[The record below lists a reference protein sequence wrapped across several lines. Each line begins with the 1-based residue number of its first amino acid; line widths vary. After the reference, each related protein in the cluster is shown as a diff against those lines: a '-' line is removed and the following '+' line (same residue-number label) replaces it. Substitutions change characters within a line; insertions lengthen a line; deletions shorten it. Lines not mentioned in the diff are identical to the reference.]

1 MPASRRIL
9 RLAAPGAGGLLL
21 LAFLTAPPPA
31 AAQGRRAAGS
41 TTPAERLREIHGL
54 IETAFGRGDA
64 RTLRGAFSRRLKT
77 YIAAPDF
84 GIANGY
90 YGTDQA
96 VSMLRRLFEG
106 RTTLRFTF
114 EAPGNATP
122 RDGLAVIP
130 ARWIYREEGTPKA
143 EVRLS
148 FTLATEGAAWQIR
161 EIRELK

>member
-1 MPASRRIL
+1 MQASSLLL
-9 RLAAPGAGGLLL
+9 RLAAPGAVGLLIL
-21 LAFLTAPPPA
+21 SVLSATGPA
-31 AAQGRRAAGS
+31 AAQGRQAAGAP
-41 TTPAERLREIHGL
+41 TPAERLKQIHGL

-64 RTLRGAFSRRLKT
+64 GTLRDAFSRRLKT
-77 YIAAPDF
+77 YIAAPDL

-90 YGTDQA
+90 YGTDQ
-96 VSMLRRLFEG
+96 VVFMLRRLFEG
-106 RTTLRFTF
+106 RTTLRFSF
-114 EAPGNATP
+114 EPPGSLTP
-122 RDGLAVIP
+122 RDGMTVVP

>member
-1 MPASRRIL
+1 MPASSRFL
-9 RLAAPGAGGLLL
+9 RLAAPGAVGRLLL
-21 LAFLTAPPPA
+21 TVFIVSAPA
-31 AAQGRRAAGS
+31 MAQGRQAAGS
-41 TTPAERLREIHGL
+41 PTPAERLRTIHGL

-64 RTLRGAFSRRLKT
+64 AALRGAFSRRLKT
-77 YIAAPDF
+77 YIAAPDL

-96 VSMLRRLFEG
+96 VSMLRRMFEG
-106 RTTLRFTF
+106 RTTLRFGF
-114 EAPGNATP
+114 ETPGSRAP
-122 RDGLAVIP
+122 RDGLVVVP

-148 FTLATEGAAWQIR
+148 FTLATEGAAWHIR